1 MAVHPER
8 IKLLKPAFGR
18 PKDEVFGEGPV
29 LYWMSRNQRAADNWS
44 LLYAQELALRHMLP
58 LFVTF
63 CVVPAFSG
71 ARRSHYRFMLEG
83 LAETAGTLGR
93 LGIPFIPLFGMPK
106 DKISE
111 LVSTVGASALVLDFD
126 PLREKREWYASV
138 CVKIDSP
145 VYEVDGRNVVPVWTT
160 SDKQE
165 YAART
170 IRPKI
175 HRLLPEF
182 LEEYPSLEEHA
193 SNGGAGG
200 PREGGSPGGAAPG
213 GGTGSRGH
221 PEAPREGW
229 SAPGAVSGPYKK
241 AVTWERLFRETEK
254 LPEGPDLG
262 WIEPGEAAARRRLQ
276 AFIDDGLSS
285 YHLER
290 NDPTKAAASGLSP
303 YLHFGQLS
311 SARAVLEV
319 RKAAGGWRIGPGGGK
334 ADGGGRDT
342 GGKQTAGIGPV
353 GRETI
358 DMEGPAAFLEELIV
372 RRELADN
379 YCRYNSRYDSVEGFP
394 DWARK
399 TLDDHREDKREYIYS
414 LEELEGAQTH
424 DPLWNAAQIRLVR
437 LGTMHGYLRMYW
449 AKKIY
454 EWSGSPEDA
463 VEHAI
468 YLNDA
473 YQLDGRDPNGYTGVA
488 WAVGGVHDRPWAER
502 EVFGKVRYMNYSGC
516 KRKFDV
522 EKYIKDTAGL

>member
-1 MAVHPER
+1 MSVHPER
-8 IKLLKPAFGR
+8 KRILKAASGSPESGVLGR
-18 PKDEVFGEGPV
+18 GPV
-29 LYWMSRNQRAADNWS
+29 LYWMSRNQRAEDNWPI
-44 LLYAQELALRHMLP
+44 LYSQELALRHKLPFFVCFCMVP
-58 LFVTF
+58 LFAV
-63 CVVPAFSG
+63 AK
-71 ARRSHYRFMLEG
+71 RSHYRFMLEG
-83 LAETAGTLGR
+83 LQETAAKLEK
-93 LGIPFIPLFGMPK
+93 LHIPFILLFGKPK
-106 DKISE
+106 EE
-111 LVSTVGASALVLDFD
+111 LPGLIKKVHASALILDFD
-126 PLREKREWYASV
+126 PLRVKREWYAAVSKRV
-138 CVKIDSP
+138 EIP
-145 VYEVDGRNVVPVWTT
+145 VHEADGRNVIPVWAA

-182 LEEYPSLEEHA
+182 LEEFPPLKRHSCNED
-193 SNGGAGG
+193 AGD
-200 PREGGSPGGAAPG
+200 ELQSM
-213 GGTGSRGH
+213 S
-221 PEAPREGW
+221 
-229 SAPGAVSGPYKK
+229 
-241 AVTWERLFRETEK
+241 WERLFSEIER
-254 LPEGPDLG
+254 LPEGPDLT
-262 WIEPGEAAARRRLQ
+262 WIKSGEAAARRRLQ

-311 SARAVLEV
+311 SARAALEV

-334 ADGGGRDT
+334 ADGGGRDS
-342 GGKQTAGIGPV
+342 GGKQTAGM
-353 GRETI
+353 
-358 DMEGPAAFLEELIV
+358 DAFLEELIV

-522 EKYIKDTAGL
+522 EKYIKETAGL